1 MATIMKRRRLLTNTL
16 DEGECV
22 ALLLMQPRRDA
33 VGNKLQLQAL
43 EEIMA
48 MAPGERTVLKGK
60 NPWLATAE
68 GKKEFEK
75 LRYLFARK

>member
-22 ALLLMQPRRDA
+22 ALLLTQPRHDA
-33 VGNKLQLQAL
+33 AGNKLQGYTL
-43 EEIMA
+43 EEIRA
-48 MAPGERTVLKGK
+48 MAPGERTALKAK

-68 GKKEFEK
+68 GSKEFQK
-75 LRYLFARK
+75 LRQMFARR